1 MLMSPEKSLN
11 PYGHLCGF
19 IWGGIIPESSLQ
31 TIDVDVLASLQFMS
45 SQSKKLQHKQN
56 EI

>member
-1 MLMSPEKSLN
+1 MSPEKSLN
-11 PYGHLCGF
+11 PFGHLCGF